1 MQTTINPQQILKK
14 HFGYDNF
21 RPLQEEIIEGV
32 LQQKDTL
39 VLMPTG
45 GGKSVCFQVPALL
58 LPHLTLVVSPLIA
71 LMKDQVDALKA
82 NGIAAAFLNSSM
94 DEADQYVLL
103 DEVKNGKITLLYV
116 SPEKLLAL
124 LPYFS
129 TQIQISLIAIDE
141 AHCISA
147 WGHDFRPE
155 YTKLKQLKTMW
166 PHVPII
172 ALTATADKITRKDIV
187 QQLALQDPA
196 IFIASFDRP
205 NISLQVRFGVKKK
218 KRMEEIAAFIHARA
232 NESGIIYCLSRKA
245 TEEMASD
252 LSDFGIVADYYH
264 AGMSAEERTKIQEDF
279 IRDKTKIIC
288 ATIAFGM
295 GIDKSNVRFVIHN
308 SLPKNMEGYYQE
320 IGRAGRDGLPSDTLL
335 YYSLGDVIM
344 LRNFIED
351 SGQKELNLEKLN
363 RMQQYAESPICRR
376 KILLAYF
383 GETLEEACQKCDVC
397 KEPRK
402 AMDGTLLAQKALSAL
417 ARTNQNVG
425 VNVLI
430 DILRG
435 SHRKEIIENNFDRIK
450 TFGAGK
456 DVSFADWQQYI
467 MQMLN
472 LGLVEMAYDDNYTL
486 KITNFG
492 NDILYGK
499 RKIDLVQAEEKKEF
513 VPKNPW
519 GVKVNTYV
527 EQDQEG
533 LLFEQLRASRRVL
546 AEKENVPAYIIF
558 SDATLKEIVSKKPQN
573 LAEFIHINGMGEHKV
588 KKYGNTLLKE
598 IKSWQKDFGPK
609 QPKQS
614 TYKETLS
621 LLEQGFSI
629 EDIALTRQF
638 HESTIYSHLA
648 HLYATK
654 ELNDIGKYFSAQDLE
669 LVRKARIETGE
680 TKQLAPIYAH
690 LQEAVPYHVIRLC
703 LSYLDREE
711 KDKAD

>member
-1 MQTTINPQQILKK
+1 MQTAIIPQQILKK
-14 HFGYDNF
+14 HFGFENF
-21 RPLQEEIIEGV
+21 RPLQEEIIEGI
-32 LQQKDTL
+32 LQHKDTL

-58 LPHLTLVVSPLIA
+58 LPNLTLVVSPLIA
-71 LMKDQVDALKA
+71 LMKDQVDALQA

-94 DEADQYVLL
+94 SEADQNVLL
-103 DEVKNGKITLLYV
+103 ERVKENAIKLLYV

-124 LPYFS
+124 LPYFAA
-129 TQIQISLIAIDE
+129 QIPISLIAIDE

-155 YTKLKQLKTMW
+155 YTKLKQLKEVW
-166 PHVPII
+166 PNVPIV
-172 ALTATADKITRKDIV
+172 ALTATADKITRKDIM
-187 QQLALQDPA
+187 QQLALQEPA
-196 IFIASFDRP
+196 VFVASFDRP
-205 NISLQVRFGVKKK
+205 NLSLQVRFGVKKK
-218 KRMEEIAAFIHARA
+218 KKMEEITAFIHARA
-232 NESGIIYCLSRKA
+232 NECGIIYCLSRKA

-252 LSDFGIVADYYH
+252 LQVFGIAADFYH
-264 AGMSAEERTKIQEDF
+264 AGMSASDRSKIQDDFIHDRTKV
-279 IRDKTKIIC
+279 IC

-335 YYSLGDVIM
+335 YYSLGDVMM
-344 LRNFIED
+344 LRSFIEE

-363 RMQQYAESPICRR
+363 RMQQYAEAPICRR

-383 GETLEEACQKCDVC
+383 GETLNQACQNCDVC
-397 KEPRK
+397 QAPRQVF
-402 AMDGTLLAQKALSAL
+402 DGTLLAQKALSAL
-417 ARTNQNVG
+417 VRTNQNVG

-435 SHRKEIIENNFDRIK
+435 SHRKEIIENNYDRIK

-456 DVSFADWQQYI
+456 DKSFAEWQQLLL
-467 MQMLN
+467 QMLN

-486 KITNFG
+486 KITTFG

-499 RKIDLVQAEEKKEF
+499 RKIDLVQTEVKAAF

-519 GVKVNTYV
+519 GVKVYTEQNT
-527 EQDQEG
+527 EE

-546 AEKENVPAYIIF
+546 AEKENVPSHALL

-573 LAEFIHINGMGEHKV
+573 LAQFIEVNGMGEHKV

-598 IKSWQKDFGPK
+598 LQRWQKEHGIK
-609 QPKQS
+609 QPKGN
-614 TYKETLS
+614 TYKETLA
-621 LLEQGFSI
+621 LLQQGFSI
-629 EDIALTRQF
+629 EDIALTRQL
-638 HESTIYSHLA
+638 HEGTIYSHIAQLFQ
-648 HLYATK
+648 TK
-654 ELNDIGKYFSAQDLE
+654 EINDISKYYSESDLA
-669 LVRKARIETGE
+669 LVRKARVETGE
-680 TKQLAPIYAH
+680 TKQLNPIYAH
-690 LQEAVPYHVIRLC
+690 LQEAVPHHVIRLC
-703 LSYLDREE
+703 LSVIEREE
-711 KDKAD
+711 KDGND

>member
-1 MQTTINPQQILKK
+1 MQTAIIPQQILKK
-14 HFGYDNF
+14 HFGFENF

-58 LPHLTLVVSPLIA
+58 LPNLTLVVSPLIA
-71 LMKDQVDALKA
+71 LMKDQVDALQA

-94 DEADQYVLL
+94 SEADQNVLL
-103 DEVKNGKITLLYV
+103 ERVKENAIKLLYV

-124 LPYFS
+124 LPYFAA
-129 TQIQISLIAIDE
+129 QIPISLIAIDE

-155 YTKLKQLKTMW
+155 YTKLKQLKEVW
-166 PHVPII
+166 PNVPIV
-172 ALTATADKITRKDIV
+172 ALTATADKITRKDIM
-187 QQLALQDPA
+187 QQLALQEPA
-196 IFIASFDRP
+196 VFVASFDRP
-205 NISLQVRFGVKKK
+205 NLSLQVRFGVKKK
-218 KRMEEIAAFIHARA
+218 KKMEEITSFIHARA
-232 NESGIIYCLSRKA
+232 NECGIIYCLSRKA
-245 TEEMASD
+245 TEEMATD
-252 LSDFGIVADYYH
+252 LQVFGIAADFYH
-264 AGMSAEERTKIQEDF
+264 AGMSASDRSKIQDDFIHDRTKV
-279 IRDKTKIIC
+279 IC

-335 YYSLGDVIM
+335 YYSLGDVMM
-344 LRNFIED
+344 LRSFIEE

-363 RMQQYAESPICRR
+363 RMQQYAEAPICRR

-383 GETLEEACQKCDVC
+383 GETLNQACQNCDVC
-397 KEPRK
+397 QAPRQVF
-402 AMDGTLLAQKALSAL
+402 DGTLLAQKALSAL

-435 SHRKEIIENNFDRIK
+435 SHRKEIIENNYDRIK

-456 DVSFADWQQYI
+456 DKSFAEWQQLLL
-467 MQMLN
+467 QMLN

-486 KITNFG
+486 KITTFG

-499 RKIDLVQAEEKKEF
+499 RKIDLVQTEVKAAF

-519 GVKVNTYV
+519 GVKVYTEQNT
-527 EQDQEG
+527 EE

-546 AEKENVPAYIIF
+546 AEKENVPAYVIF
-558 SDATLKEIVSKKPQN
+558 SDATLKDIVAKKPQS
-573 LAEFIHINGMGEHKV
+573 LAQFIEVNGMGEHKV

-598 IKSWQKDFGPK
+598 LQRWQKEHGIK
-609 QPKQS
+609 QPKGN
-614 TYKETLS
+614 TYKETLA
-621 LLEQGFSI
+621 LLQQGFSI
-629 EDIALTRQF
+629 EDIALTRQL

-648 HLYATK
+648 QLFQTK
-654 ELNDIGKYFSAQDLE
+654 EINDISKYYSEFDLA
-669 LVRKARIETGE
+669 LVRKARVETGE
-680 TKQLAPIYAH
+680 TKQLNPIYTH
-690 LQEAVPYHVIRLC
+690 LQEAVPHHIIRLC
-703 LSYLDREE
+703 LSVIEREE
-711 KDKAD
+711 KDGND

>member
-1 MQTTINPQQILKK
+1 MQTAIIPQQILKK
-14 HFGYDNF
+14 HFGFENF

-32 LQQKDTL
+32 LQHKDTL

-58 LPHLTLVVSPLIA
+58 LPNLTLVVSPLIA
-71 LMKDQVDALKA
+71 LMKDQVDALQA

-94 DEADQYVLL
+94 SEADQNVLL
-103 DEVKNGKITLLYV
+103 ERVKENAIKLLYV

-124 LPYFS
+124 LPYFAA
-129 TQIQISLIAIDE
+129 QIPISLIAIDE

-155 YTKLKQLKTMW
+155 YTKLKQLKEVW
-166 PHVPII
+166 PNVPIV
-172 ALTATADKITRKDIV
+172 ALTATADKITRKDIM
-187 QQLALQDPA
+187 QQLALQEPA
-196 IFIASFDRP
+196 VFVASFDRP
-205 NISLQVRFGVKKK
+205 NLSLQVRFGVKKK
-218 KRMEEIAAFIHARA
+218 KKMEEITAFIHARA
-232 NESGIIYCLSRKA
+232 NECGIIYCLSRKA
-245 TEEMASD
+245 TEEMATD
-252 LSDFGIVADYYH
+252 LQVFGIAADFYH
-264 AGMSAEERTKIQEDF
+264 AGMSASDRSKIQDDFIHDRTKV
-279 IRDKTKIIC
+279 IC

-335 YYSLGDVIM
+335 YYSLGDVMM
-344 LRNFIED
+344 LRSFIEE

-363 RMQQYAESPICRR
+363 RMQQYAEAPICRR

-383 GETLEEACQKCDVC
+383 GETLNQACQNCDVC
-397 KEPRK
+397 QAPRQVF
-402 AMDGTLLAQKALSAL
+402 DGTLLAQKALSAL

-435 SHRKEIIENNFDRIK
+435 SHRKEIIENNYDRIK

-456 DVSFADWQQYI
+456 DKSFAEWQQLLL
-467 MQMLN
+467 QMLN

-486 KITNFG
+486 KITTFG

-499 RKIDLVQAEEKKEF
+499 RKIDLVQTEVKAAF

-519 GVKVNTYV
+519 GVKVYTEQNT
-527 EQDQEG
+527 EE

-546 AEKENVPAYIIF
+546 AEKENVPSHALL

-573 LAEFIHINGMGEHKV
+573 LAQFIEVNGMGEHKV

-598 IKSWQKDFGPK
+598 LQRWQKEHGIK
-609 QPKQS
+609 QPKGN
-614 TYKETLS
+614 TYKETLA
-621 LLEQGFSI
+621 LLQQGFSI
-629 EDIALTRQF
+629 EDIALTRQL
-638 HESTIYSHLA
+638 HESTIYSHIAQLFQ
-648 HLYATK
+648 TK
-654 ELNDIGKYFSAQDLE
+654 EINDISKYYSESDLA
-669 LVRKARIETGE
+669 LVRKARAETGE
-680 TKQLAPIYAH
+680 TKQLNPIYAH
-690 LQEAVPYHVIRLC
+690 LQEAVPHHVIRLC
-703 LSYLDREE
+703 LSVIEREE
-711 KDKAD
+711 KDGDD

>member
-1 MQTTINPQQILKK
+1 MQTAIIPQQILKK
-14 HFGYDNF
+14 HFGFENF

-32 LQQKDTL
+32 LQHKDTL

-58 LPHLTLVVSPLIA
+58 LPNLTLVVSPLIA
-71 LMKDQVDALKA
+71 LMKDQVDALQA

-94 DEADQYVLL
+94 SEADQNVLL
-103 DEVKNGKITLLYV
+103 ERVKENAIKLLYV

-124 LPYFS
+124 LPYFA
-129 TQIQISLIAIDE
+129 TQIPISLIAIDE

-155 YTKLKQLKTMW
+155 YTKLKQLKEVW
-166 PHVPII
+166 PNVPIV
-172 ALTATADKITRKDIV
+172 ALTATADKITRKDIM
-187 QQLALQDPA
+187 QQLALQEPA
-196 IFIASFDRP
+196 VFVASFDRP
-205 NISLQVRFGVKKK
+205 NLSLQVRFGVKKK
-218 KRMEEIAAFIHARA
+218 KKMEEITSFIHARA
-232 NESGIIYCLSRKA
+232 NECGIIYCLSRKA
-245 TEEMASD
+245 TEEMATD
-252 LSDFGIVADYYH
+252 LQVFGIAADFYH
-264 AGMSAEERTKIQEDF
+264 AGMSASDRSKIQDDFIHDRTKV
-279 IRDKTKIIC
+279 IC

-335 YYSLGDVIM
+335 YYSLGDVMM
-344 LRNFIED
+344 LRSFIEE

-363 RMQQYAESPICRR
+363 RMQQYAEAPICRR

-383 GETLEEACQKCDVC
+383 GETLNQACQNCDVC
-397 KEPRK
+397 QAPRQVF
-402 AMDGTLLAQKALSAL
+402 DGTLLAQKALSAL

-435 SHRKEIIENNFDRIK
+435 SHRKEIIENNYDRIK

-456 DVSFADWQQYI
+456 DKSFAEWQQLLL
-467 MQMLN
+467 QMLN

-486 KITNFG
+486 KITTFG

-499 RKIDLVQAEEKKEF
+499 RKIDLVQTEVKAAF

-519 GVKVNTYV
+519 GVKVYTEQNT
-527 EQDQEG
+527 EE

-546 AEKENVPAYIIF
+546 AEKENVPAYVIF
-558 SDATLKEIVSKKPQN
+558 SDATLTDSVAKKPQS
-573 LAEFIHINGMGEHKV
+573 LAQFIEVNGMGEHKV

-598 IKSWQKDFGPK
+598 LQRWQKEHGIK
-609 QPKQS
+609 QPKGN
-614 TYKETLS
+614 TYKETLA
-621 LLEQGFSI
+621 LLQQGFSI
-629 EDIALTRQF
+629 EDIALTRQL

-648 HLYATK
+648 QLFQTK
-654 ELNDIGKYFSAQDLE
+654 EINDISKYYSESDLA
-669 LVRKARIETGE
+669 LVRKARAETGE
-680 TKQLAPIYAH
+680 TKQLNPIYAR
-690 LQEAVPYHVIRLC
+690 LQEAVPHHVIRLC
-703 LSYLDREE
+703 LSVIEREE
-711 KDKAD
+711 KDGDD

>member
-1 MQTTINPQQILKK
+1 MQTAIIPQQILKK
-14 HFGYDNF
+14 HFGFENF

-32 LQQKDTL
+32 LQHKDTL

-58 LPHLTLVVSPLIA
+58 LPNLTLVVSPLIA
-71 LMKDQVDALKA
+71 LMKDQVDALQA

-94 DEADQYVLL
+94 SEADQNVLL
-103 DEVKNGKITLLYV
+103 ERVKENAIKLLYV

-124 LPYFS
+124 LPYFAA
-129 TQIQISLIAIDE
+129 QIPISLIAIDE

-155 YTKLKQLKTMW
+155 YTKLKQLKEVW
-166 PHVPII
+166 PNVPIV
-172 ALTATADKITRKDIV
+172 ALTATADKITRKDIM
-187 QQLALQDPA
+187 QQLALQEPA
-196 IFIASFDRP
+196 VFVASFDRP
-205 NISLQVRFGVKKK
+205 NLSLQVRFGVKKK
-218 KRMEEIAAFIHARA
+218 KKMEEITSFIHARA
-232 NESGIIYCLSRKA
+232 NECGIIYCLSRKA
-245 TEEMASD
+245 TEEMATD
-252 LSDFGIVADYYH
+252 LQVFGIAADFYH
-264 AGMSAEERTKIQEDF
+264 AGMSASDRSKIQDDFIHDRTKV
-279 IRDKTKIIC
+279 IC

-335 YYSLGDVIM
+335 YYSLGDVMM
-344 LRNFIED
+344 LRSFIEE

-363 RMQQYAESPICRR
+363 RMQQYAEAPICRR

-383 GETLEEACQKCDVC
+383 GETLNQACQNCDVC
-397 KEPRK
+397 QAPRQVF
-402 AMDGTLLAQKALSAL
+402 DGTLLAQKALSAL

-435 SHRKEIIENNFDRIK
+435 SHRKEIIENNYDRIK

-456 DVSFADWQQYI
+456 DKSFAEWQQLLL
-467 MQMLN
+467 QMLN

-486 KITNFG
+486 KITTFG

-499 RKIDLVQAEEKKEF
+499 RKIDLVQTEVKAAF

-519 GVKVNTYV
+519 GVKVYTEQNT
-527 EQDQEG
+527 EE

-546 AEKENVPAYIIF
+546 AEKENVPAYVIF
-558 SDATLKEIVSKKPQN
+558 SDATLKDIVAKKPQS
-573 LAEFIHINGMGEHKV
+573 LAQFIEVNGMGEHKV

-598 IKSWQKDFGPK
+598 LQRWQKEHGIK
-609 QPKQS
+609 QPKGN
-614 TYKETLS
+614 TYKETLA
-621 LLEQGFSI
+621 LLQQGFSI
-629 EDIALTRQF
+629 EDIALTRQL
-638 HESTIYSHLA
+638 HESTIYSHIAQLFQ
-648 HLYATK
+648 TK
-654 ELNDIGKYFSAQDLE
+654 EINDISKYYSEFDLA
-669 LVRKARIETGE
+669 LVRKARVETGE
-680 TKQLAPIYAH
+680 TKQLNPIYTH
-690 LQEAVPYHVIRLC
+690 LQEAVPHQIIRLC
-703 LSYLDREE
+703 LSVIEREE
-711 KDKAD
+711 KDGDD

>member
-1 MQTTINPQQILKK
+1 MQTAIIPQQILKK
-14 HFGYDNF
+14 HFGFENF
-21 RPLQEEIIEGV
+21 RPLQEEIIEGI
-32 LQQKDTL
+32 LQHKDTL

-58 LPHLTLVVSPLIA
+58 LPNLTLVVSPLIA
-71 LMKDQVDALKA
+71 LMKDQVDALQA

-94 DEADQYVLL
+94 SEADQNVLL
-103 DEVKNGKITLLYV
+103 ERVKENAIKLLYV

-124 LPYFS
+124 LPYFAA
-129 TQIQISLIAIDE
+129 QIPISLIAIDE

-155 YTKLKQLKTMW
+155 YTKLKQLKEVW
-166 PHVPII
+166 PNVPIV
-172 ALTATADKITRKDIV
+172 ALTATADKITRKDIM
-187 QQLALQDPA
+187 QQLALQEPA
-196 IFIASFDRP
+196 VFVASFDRP
-205 NISLQVRFGVKKK
+205 NLSLQVRFGVKKK
-218 KRMEEIAAFIHARA
+218 KKMEEITAFIHARA
-232 NESGIIYCLSRKA
+232 NECGIIYCLSRKA

-252 LSDFGIVADYYH
+252 LQVFGIAADFYH
-264 AGMSAEERTKIQEDF
+264 AGMSASDRSKIQDDFIHDRTKV
-279 IRDKTKIIC
+279 IC

-335 YYSLGDVIM
+335 YYSLGDVMM
-344 LRNFIED
+344 LRSFIEE

-363 RMQQYAESPICRR
+363 RMQQYAEAPICRR

-383 GETLEEACQKCDVC
+383 GETLNQACQNCDVC
-397 KEPRK
+397 QAPRQVF
-402 AMDGTLLAQKALSAL
+402 DGTLLAQKALSAL

-435 SHRKEIIENNFDRIK
+435 SHRKEIIENNYDRIK

-456 DVSFADWQQYI
+456 DKSFAEWQQLLL
-467 MQMLN
+467 QMLN

-486 KITNFG
+486 KITTFG

-499 RKIDLVQAEEKKEF
+499 RKIDLVQTEVKAAF

-519 GVKVNTYV
+519 GVKVYTEQNT
-527 EQDQEG
+527 EE

-546 AEKENVPAYIIF
+546 AEKENVPSHALL

-573 LAEFIHINGMGEHKV
+573 LAQFIEVNGMGEHKV

-598 IKSWQKDFGPK
+598 LQRWQKEHGIK
-609 QPKQS
+609 QPKGN
-614 TYKETLS
+614 TYKETLA
-621 LLEQGFSI
+621 LLQQGFSI
-629 EDIALTRQF
+629 EDIALTRQL
-638 HESTIYSHLA
+638 HEGTIYSHIAQLFQ
-648 HLYATK
+648 TK
-654 ELNDIGKYFSAQDLE
+654 EINDISKYYSESDLA
-669 LVRKARIETGE
+669 LVRKARVETGE
-680 TKQLAPIYAH
+680 TKQLNPIYAH
-690 LQEAVPYHVIRLC
+690 LQEAVPHHVIRLC
-703 LSYLDREE
+703 LSVIEREE
-711 KDKAD
+711 KDGDD

>member
-1 MQTTINPQQILKK
+1 MQTAIIPQQILKK
-14 HFGYDNF
+14 HFGFENF

-32 LQQKDTL
+32 LQHKDTL

-58 LPHLTLVVSPLIA
+58 LPNLTLVVSPLIA
-71 LMKDQVDALKA
+71 LMKDQVDALQA

-94 DEADQYVLL
+94 SEADQNVLL
-103 DEVKNGKITLLYV
+103 ERVKENAIKLLYV

-124 LPYFS
+124 LPYFAA
-129 TQIQISLIAIDE
+129 QIPISLIAIDE

-155 YTKLKQLKTMW
+155 YTKLKQLKEVW
-166 PHVPII
+166 PNVPIV
-172 ALTATADKITRKDIV
+172 ALTATADKITRKDIM
-187 QQLALQDPA
+187 QQLALQEPA
-196 IFIASFDRP
+196 VFVASFDRP
-205 NISLQVRFGVKKK
+205 NLSLQVRFGVKKK
-218 KRMEEIAAFIHARA
+218 KKMEEITSFIHARA
-232 NESGIIYCLSRKA
+232 NECGIIYCLSRKA
-245 TEEMASD
+245 TEEMATD
-252 LSDFGIVADYYH
+252 LQVFGIAADFYH
-264 AGMSAEERTKIQEDF
+264 AGMSASDRSKIQDDFIHDRTKV
-279 IRDKTKIIC
+279 IC

-335 YYSLGDVIM
+335 YYSLGDVMM
-344 LRNFIED
+344 LRSFIEE

-363 RMQQYAESPICRR
+363 RMQQYAEAPICRR

-383 GETLEEACQKCDVC
+383 GETLNQACQNCDVC
-397 KEPRK
+397 QAPRQVF
-402 AMDGTLLAQKALSAL
+402 DGTLLAQKALSAL

-435 SHRKEIIENNFDRIK
+435 SHRKEIIENNYDRIK

-456 DVSFADWQQYI
+456 DKSFAEWQQLLL
-467 MQMLN
+467 QMLN

-486 KITNFG
+486 KITTFG

-499 RKIDLVQAEEKKEF
+499 RKIDLVQTEVKAAF

-519 GVKVNTYV
+519 GVKVYTEQNT
-527 EQDQEG
+527 EE

-546 AEKENVPAYIIF
+546 AEKENVPAYVIF
-558 SDATLKEIVSKKPQN
+558 SDATLKDIVAKKPQS
-573 LAEFIHINGMGEHKV
+573 LAQFIEVNGMGEHKV

-598 IKSWQKDFGPK
+598 LQRWQKEHGIK
-609 QPKQS
+609 QPKGN
-614 TYKETLS
+614 TYKETLA
-621 LLEQGFSI
+621 LLQQGFSI
-629 EDIALTRQF
+629 EDIALTRQL
-638 HESTIYSHLA
+638 HESTIYSHIAQLFQ
-648 HLYATK
+648 TK
-654 ELNDIGKYFSAQDLE
+654 EINDISKYYSEFDLA
-669 LVRKARIETGE
+669 LVRKARVETGE
-680 TKQLAPIYAH
+680 TKQLNPIYTH
-690 LQEAVPYHVIRLC
+690 LQEAVPHHIIRLC
-703 LSYLDREE
+703 LSVIEREE
-711 KDKAD
+711 KDGND

>member
-1 MQTTINPQQILKK
+1 MQTAIIPQQILKK
-14 HFGYDNF
+14 HFGFENF

-32 LQQKDTL
+32 LQHKDTL

-58 LPHLTLVVSPLIA
+58 LPNLTLVVSPLIA
-71 LMKDQVDALKA
+71 LMKDQVDALQA

-94 DEADQYVLL
+94 SEADQNVLL
-103 DEVKNGKITLLYV
+103 ERVKENAIKLLYV

-124 LPYFS
+124 LPYFAA
-129 TQIQISLIAIDE
+129 QIPISLIAIDE

-155 YTKLKQLKTMW
+155 YTKLKQLKEVW
-166 PHVPII
+166 PNVPIV
-172 ALTATADKITRKDIV
+172 ALTATADKITRKDIM
-187 QQLALQDPA
+187 QQLALQEPA
-196 IFIASFDRP
+196 VFVASFDRP
-205 NISLQVRFGVKKK
+205 NLSLQVRFGVKKK
-218 KRMEEIAAFIHARA
+218 KKMEEITAFIHARA
-232 NESGIIYCLSRKA
+232 NECGIIYCLSRKA
-245 TEEMASD
+245 TEEMATD
-252 LSDFGIVADYYH
+252 LQVFGIAADFYH
-264 AGMSAEERTKIQEDF
+264 AGMSASDRSKIQDDFIHDRTKV
-279 IRDKTKIIC
+279 IC

-335 YYSLGDVIM
+335 YYSLGDVMM
-344 LRNFIED
+344 LRSFIEE

-363 RMQQYAESPICRR
+363 RMQQYAEAPICRR

-383 GETLEEACQKCDVC
+383 GETLNQACQNCDVC
-397 KEPRK
+397 QAPRQVF
-402 AMDGTLLAQKALSAL
+402 DGTLLAQKALSAL
-417 ARTNQNVG
+417 ARTNQNIG

-435 SHRKEIIENNFDRIK
+435 SHRKEIIENNYDRIK

-456 DVSFADWQQYI
+456 DKSFAEWQQLLL
-467 MQMLN
+467 QMLN

-486 KITNFG
+486 KITTFG

-499 RKIDLVQAEEKKEF
+499 RKIDLVQTEVKAAF

-519 GVKVNTYV
+519 GVKVYTEQNT
-527 EQDQEG
+527 EE

-546 AEKENVPAYIIF
+546 AEKENVPAYVIF
-558 SDATLKEIVSKKPQN
+558 SDATLKDIVAKKPQS
-573 LAEFIHINGMGEHKV
+573 LAQFIEVNGMGEHKV

-598 IKSWQKDFGPK
+598 LQRWQKEHGIK
-609 QPKQS
+609 QPKGN
-614 TYKETLS
+614 TYKETLA
-621 LLEQGFSI
+621 LLQQGFSI
-629 EDIALTRQF
+629 EDIALTRQL

-648 HLYATK
+648 QLFQTK
-654 ELNDIGKYFSAQDLE
+654 EINDISKYYSESDLA
-669 LVRKARIETGE
+669 LVRKARAETGE
-680 TKQLAPIYAH
+680 TKQLNPIYAH
-690 LQEAVPYHVIRLC
+690 LQEAVPHHVIRLC
-703 LSYLDREE
+703 LSVIEREE
-711 KDKAD
+711 KDGDD

>member
-1 MQTTINPQQILKK
+1 MQTAIIPQQILKK
-14 HFGYDNF
+14 HFGFENF

-58 LPHLTLVVSPLIA
+58 LPNLTLVVSPLIA
-71 LMKDQVDALKA
+71 LMKDQVDALQA

-94 DEADQYVLL
+94 SEADQNVLL
-103 DEVKNGKITLLYV
+103 ERVKENAIKLLYV

-124 LPYFS
+124 LPYFAA
-129 TQIQISLIAIDE
+129 QIPISLIAIDE

-155 YTKLKQLKTMW
+155 YTKLKQLKEVW
-166 PHVPII
+166 PNVPIV
-172 ALTATADKITRKDIV
+172 ALTATADKITRKDIM
-187 QQLALQDPA
+187 QQLALKEPA
-196 IFIASFDRP
+196 VFVASFDRP
-205 NISLQVRFGVKKK
+205 NLSLQVRFGVKKK
-218 KRMEEIAAFIHARA
+218 KKMEEITSFIHARA
-232 NESGIIYCLSRKA
+232 NECGIIYCLSRKA
-245 TEEMASD
+245 TEEMATD
-252 LSDFGIVADYYH
+252 LQVFGIAADFYH
-264 AGMSAEERTKIQEDF
+264 AGMSASDRSKIQDDFIHDRTKV
-279 IRDKTKIIC
+279 IC

-335 YYSLGDVIM
+335 YYSLGDVMM
-344 LRNFIED
+344 LRSFIEE

-363 RMQQYAESPICRR
+363 RMQQYAEAPICRR

-383 GETLEEACQKCDVC
+383 GETLNQACQNCDVC
-397 KEPRK
+397 QAPRQVF
-402 AMDGTLLAQKALSAL
+402 DGTLLAQKALSAL

-435 SHRKEIIENNFDRIK
+435 SHRKEIIENNYDRIK

-456 DVSFADWQQYI
+456 DKSFAEWQQLLL
-467 MQMLN
+467 QMLN

-486 KITNFG
+486 KITTFG

-499 RKIDLVQAEEKKEF
+499 RKIDLVQTEVKAAF

-519 GVKVNTYV
+519 GVKVYTEQNT
-527 EQDQEG
+527 EE

-546 AEKENVPAYIIF
+546 AEKENVPAYVIF
-558 SDATLKEIVSKKPQN
+558 SDATLKDIVAKKPQS
-573 LAEFIHINGMGEHKV
+573 LAQFIEVNGMGEHKV

-598 IKSWQKDFGPK
+598 LQRWQKEHGIK
-609 QPKQS
+609 QPKGN
-614 TYKETLS
+614 TYKETLA
-621 LLEQGFSI
+621 LLQQGFSI
-629 EDIALTRQF
+629 EDIALTRQL
-638 HESTIYSHLA
+638 HESTIYSHIAQLFQ
-648 HLYATK
+648 TK
-654 ELNDIGKYFSAQDLE
+654 EINDISKYYSEFDLA
-669 LVRKARIETGE
+669 LVRKARVETGE
-680 TKQLAPIYAH
+680 TKQLNPIYTH
-690 LQEAVPYHVIRLC
+690 LQEAVPHQIIRLC
-703 LSYLDREE
+703 LSVIEREE
-711 KDKAD
+711 KDGDD

>member
-1 MQTTINPQQILKK
+1 MQTAIIPQQILKK
-14 HFGYDNF
+14 HFGFENF
-21 RPLQEEIIEGV
+21 RPLQEEIIEGI
-32 LQQKDTL
+32 LQHKDTL

-58 LPHLTLVVSPLIA
+58 LPNLTLVVSPLIA
-71 LMKDQVDALKA
+71 LMKDQVDALQA

-94 DEADQYVLL
+94 SEADQNVLL
-103 DEVKNGKITLLYV
+103 ERVKENAIKLLYV

-124 LPYFS
+124 LPYFAA
-129 TQIQISLIAIDE
+129 QIPISLIAIDE

-155 YTKLKQLKTMW
+155 YTKLKQLKEVW
-166 PHVPII
+166 PNVPIV
-172 ALTATADKITRKDIV
+172 ALTATADKITRKDIM
-187 QQLALQDPA
+187 QQLALQEPA
-196 IFIASFDRP
+196 VFVASFDRP
-205 NISLQVRFGVKKK
+205 NLSLQVRFGVKKK
-218 KRMEEIAAFIHARA
+218 KKMEEITAFIHARA
-232 NESGIIYCLSRKA
+232 NECGIIYCLSRKA
-245 TEEMASD
+245 TEEMATD
-252 LSDFGIVADYYH
+252 LQVFGIAADFYH
-264 AGMSAEERTKIQEDF
+264 AGMSASDRSKIQDDFIHDRTKV
-279 IRDKTKIIC
+279 IC

-335 YYSLGDVIM
+335 YYSLGDVMM
-344 LRNFIED
+344 LRSFIEE

-363 RMQQYAESPICRR
+363 RMQQYAEAPICRR

-383 GETLEEACQKCDVC
+383 GETLNQACQNCDVC
-397 KEPRK
+397 QAPRQVF
-402 AMDGTLLAQKALSAL
+402 DGTLLAQKALSAL

-435 SHRKEIIENNFDRIK
+435 SHRKEIIENNYDRIK

-456 DVSFADWQQYI
+456 DKSFAEWQQLLL
-467 MQMLN
+467 QMLN

-486 KITNFG
+486 KITTFG

-499 RKIDLVQAEEKKEF
+499 RKIDLVQTEVKAAF

-519 GVKVNTYV
+519 GVKVYTEQNT
-527 EQDQEG
+527 EE

-546 AEKENVPAYIIF
+546 AEKENVPSHALL

-573 LAEFIHINGMGEHKV
+573 LAQFIEVNGMGEHKV

-598 IKSWQKDFGPK
+598 LQRWQKEHGIK
-609 QPKQS
+609 QPKGN
-614 TYKETLS
+614 TYKETLA
-621 LLEQGFSI
+621 LLQQGFSI
-629 EDIALTRQF
+629 EDIALTRQL

-648 HLYATK
+648 QLFQTK
-654 ELNDIGKYFSAQDLE
+654 EINDISKYYSESDLA
-669 LVRKARIETGE
+669 LVRKARVETGE
-680 TKQLAPIYAH
+680 TKQLNPIYAH
-690 LQEAVPYHVIRLC
+690 LQEAVPHHVIRLC
-703 LSYLDREE
+703 LSVIEREE
-711 KDKAD
+711 KDGND

>member
-1 MQTTINPQQILKK
+1 MQTAIIPQQILKK
-14 HFGYDNF
+14 HFGFENF

-32 LQQKDTL
+32 LQHKDTL

-58 LPHLTLVVSPLIA
+58 LPNLTLVVSPLIA
-71 LMKDQVDALKA
+71 LMKDQVDALQA

-94 DEADQYVLL
+94 SEADQNVLL
-103 DEVKNGKITLLYV
+103 ERVKENAIKLLYV

-124 LPYFS
+124 LPYFAA
-129 TQIQISLIAIDE
+129 QIPISLIAIDE

-155 YTKLKQLKTMW
+155 YTKLKQLKEVW
-166 PHVPII
+166 PNVPIV
-172 ALTATADKITRKDIV
+172 ALTATADKITRKDIM
-187 QQLALQDPA
+187 QQLALQEPA
-196 IFIASFDRP
+196 VFVASFDRP
-205 NISLQVRFGVKKK
+205 NLSLQVRFGVKKK
-218 KRMEEIAAFIHARA
+218 KKMEEITAFIHARA
-232 NESGIIYCLSRKA
+232 NECGIIYCLSRKA
-245 TEEMASD
+245 TEEMATD
-252 LSDFGIVADYYH
+252 LQVFGIAADFYH
-264 AGMSAEERTKIQEDF
+264 AGMSASDRSKIQDDFIHDRTKV
-279 IRDKTKIIC
+279 IC

-335 YYSLGDVIM
+335 YYSLGDVMM
-344 LRNFIED
+344 LRSFIEE

-363 RMQQYAESPICRR
+363 RMQQYAEAPICRR

-383 GETLEEACQKCDVC
+383 GETLNHACQNCDVC
-397 KEPRK
+397 QAPRQVF
-402 AMDGTLLAQKALSAL
+402 DGTLLAQKALSAL
-417 ARTNQNVG
+417 ARTNQNIG

-435 SHRKEIIENNFDRIK
+435 SHRKEIIENNYDRIK

-456 DVSFADWQQYI
+456 DKSFAEWQQLLL
-467 MQMLN
+467 QMLN

-486 KITNFG
+486 KITTFG

-499 RKIDLVQAEEKKEF
+499 RKIDLVQTEVKAAF

-519 GVKVNTYV
+519 GVKVYTEQNT
-527 EQDQEG
+527 EE

-546 AEKENVPAYIIF
+546 AEKENVPAYVIF
-558 SDATLKEIVSKKPQN
+558 SDATLKDIVAKKPQS
-573 LAEFIHINGMGEHKV
+573 LAQFIEVNGMGEHKV

-598 IKSWQKDFGPK
+598 LQRWQKEHGIK
-609 QPKQS
+609 QPKGN
-614 TYKETLS
+614 TYKETLA
-621 LLEQGFSI
+621 LLQQGFSI
-629 EDIALTRQF
+629 EDIALTRQL

-648 HLYATK
+648 QLFQTK
-654 ELNDIGKYFSAQDLE
+654 EINDISKYYSESDLA
-669 LVRKARIETGE
+669 LVRKARAETGE
-680 TKQLAPIYAH
+680 TKQLNPIYAH
-690 LQEAVPYHVIRLC
+690 LQEAVPHHVIRLC
-703 LSYLDREE
+703 LSVIEREE
-711 KDKAD
+711 KDGDD

>member
-1 MQTTINPQQILKK
+1 MQTAIIPQQILKK
-14 HFGYDNF
+14 HFGFENF
-21 RPLQEEIIEGV
+21 RPLQEEIIEGI
-32 LQQKDTL
+32 LQHKDTL

-58 LPHLTLVVSPLIA
+58 LPNLTLVVSPLIA
-71 LMKDQVDALKA
+71 LMKDQVDALQA

-94 DEADQYVLL
+94 SEADQNVLL
-103 DEVKNGKITLLYV
+103 ERVKENAIKLLYV

-124 LPYFS
+124 LPYFAA
-129 TQIQISLIAIDE
+129 QIPISLIAIDE

-155 YTKLKQLKTMW
+155 YTKLKQLKEVW
-166 PHVPII
+166 PNVPIV
-172 ALTATADKITRKDIV
+172 ALTATADKITRKDIM
-187 QQLALQDPA
+187 QQLALQEPA
-196 IFIASFDRP
+196 VFVASFDRP
-205 NISLQVRFGVKKK
+205 NLSLQVRFGVKKK
-218 KRMEEIAAFIHARA
+218 KKMEEITAFIHARA
-232 NESGIIYCLSRKA
+232 NECGIIYCLSRKA

-252 LSDFGIVADYYH
+252 LQVFGIAADFYH
-264 AGMSAEERTKIQEDF
+264 AGMSASDRSKIQDDFIHDRTKV
-279 IRDKTKIIC
+279 IC

-335 YYSLGDVIM
+335 YYSLGDVMM
-344 LRNFIED
+344 LRSFIEE

-363 RMQQYAESPICRR
+363 RMQQYAEAPICRR

-383 GETLEEACQKCDVC
+383 GETLNQACQNCDVC
-397 KEPRK
+397 QAPRQVF
-402 AMDGTLLAQKALSAL
+402 DGTLLAQKALSAL

-435 SHRKEIIENNFDRIK
+435 SHRKEIIENNYDRIK

-456 DVSFADWQQYI
+456 DKSFAEWQQLLL
-467 MQMLN
+467 QMLN

-486 KITNFG
+486 KITTFG

-499 RKIDLVQAEEKKEF
+499 RKIDLVQTEVKAAF

-519 GVKVNTYV
+519 GVKVYTEQNT
-527 EQDQEG
+527 EE

-546 AEKENVPAYIIF
+546 AEKENVPSHALL

-573 LAEFIHINGMGEHKV
+573 LAQFIEVNGMGEHKV

-598 IKSWQKDFGPK
+598 LQRWQKEHGIK
-609 QPKQS
+609 QPKGN
-614 TYKETLS
+614 TYKETLA
-621 LLEQGFSI
+621 LLQQGFSI
-629 EDIALTRQF
+629 EDIALTRQL
-638 HESTIYSHLA
+638 HEGTIYSHIAQLFQ
-648 HLYATK
+648 TK
-654 ELNDIGKYFSAQDLE
+654 EINDISKYYSESDLA
-669 LVRKARIETGE
+669 LVRKARVETGE
-680 TKQLAPIYAH
+680 TKQLNPIYAH
-690 LQEAVPYHVIRLC
+690 LQEAVPHHVIRLC
-703 LSYLDREE
+703 LSVIEREE
-711 KDKAD
+711 KDGND

>member
-1 MQTTINPQQILKK
+1 MQTAIIPQQILKK
-14 HFGYDNF
+14 HFGFENF

-32 LQQKDTL
+32 LQHKDTL

-58 LPHLTLVVSPLIA
+58 LPNLTLVVSPLIA
-71 LMKDQVDALKA
+71 LMKDQVDALQA

-94 DEADQYVLL
+94 SEADQNVLL
-103 DEVKNGKITLLYV
+103 ERVKENAIKLLYV

-124 LPYFS
+124 LPYFAA
-129 TQIQISLIAIDE
+129 QIPISLIAIDE

-155 YTKLKQLKTMW
+155 YTKLKQLKEVW
-166 PHVPII
+166 PNVPIV
-172 ALTATADKITRKDIV
+172 ALTATADKITRKDIM
-187 QQLALQDPA
+187 QQLALQEPA
-196 IFIASFDRP
+196 VFVASFDRP
-205 NISLQVRFGVKKK
+205 NLSLQVRFGVKKK
-218 KRMEEIAAFIHARA
+218 KKMEEITSFIHARA
-232 NESGIIYCLSRKA
+232 NECGIIYCLSRKA
-245 TEEMASD
+245 TEEMATD
-252 LSDFGIVADYYH
+252 LQVFGIAADFYH
-264 AGMSAEERTKIQEDF
+264 AGMSASDRSKIQDDFIHDRTKV
-279 IRDKTKIIC
+279 IC

-335 YYSLGDVIM
+335 YYSLGDVMM
-344 LRNFIED
+344 LRSFIEE

-363 RMQQYAESPICRR
+363 RMQQYAEAPICRR

-383 GETLEEACQKCDVC
+383 GETLAQACQNCDVC
-397 KEPRK
+397 QAPRQVF
-402 AMDGTLLAQKALSAL
+402 DGTLLAQKALSAL

-435 SHRKEIIENNFDRIK
+435 SHRKEIIENNYDRIK

-456 DVSFADWQQYI
+456 DKSFAEWQQLLL
-467 MQMLN
+467 QMLN

-486 KITNFG
+486 KITTFG

-499 RKIDLVQAEEKKEF
+499 RKIDLVQTEVKAAF

-519 GVKVNTYV
+519 GVKVYTEQNT
-527 EQDQEG
+527 EE

-546 AEKENVPAYIIF
+546 AEKENVPAYVIF
-558 SDATLKEIVSKKPQN
+558 SDATLKDIVAKKPQS
-573 LAEFIHINGMGEHKV
+573 LAQFIEVNGMGEHKV

-598 IKSWQKDFGPK
+598 LQRWQKEHGIK
-609 QPKQS
+609 QPKGN
-614 TYKETLS
+614 TYKETLA
-621 LLEQGFSI
+621 LLQQGFSI
-629 EDIALTRQF
+629 EDIALTRQL

-648 HLYATK
+648 QLFQTK
-654 ELNDIGKYFSAQDLE
+654 EINDISKYYSESDLA
-669 LVRKARIETGE
+669 LVRKARAETGE
-680 TKQLAPIYAH
+680 TKQLNPIYAR
-690 LQEAVPYHVIRLC
+690 LQEAVPHHVIRLC
-703 LSYLDREE
+703 LSVIEREE
-711 KDKAD
+711 KDGDD

>member
-1 MQTTINPQQILKK
+1 MQTAIIPQQILKK
-14 HFGYDNF
+14 HFGFENF
-21 RPLQEEIIEGV
+21 RPLQEEIIEGI
-32 LQQKDTL
+32 LQHKDTL

-58 LPHLTLVVSPLIA
+58 LPNLTLVVSPLIA
-71 LMKDQVDALKA
+71 LMKDQVDALQA

-94 DEADQYVLL
+94 SEADQNVLL
-103 DEVKNGKITLLYV
+103 ERVKENAIKLLYV

-124 LPYFS
+124 LPYFAA
-129 TQIQISLIAIDE
+129 QIPISLIAIDE

-155 YTKLKQLKTMW
+155 YTKLKQLKEVW
-166 PHVPII
+166 PNVPIV
-172 ALTATADKITRKDIV
+172 ALTATADKITRKDIM
-187 QQLALQDPA
+187 QQLALQEPA
-196 IFIASFDRP
+196 VFVASFDRP
-205 NISLQVRFGVKKK
+205 NLSLQVRFGVKKK
-218 KRMEEIAAFIHARA
+218 KKMEEITAFIHARA
-232 NESGIIYCLSRKA
+232 NECGIIYCLSRKA
-245 TEEMASD
+245 TEEMATD
-252 LSDFGIVADYYH
+252 LQVFGIAADFYH
-264 AGMSAEERTKIQEDF
+264 AGMSASDRSKIQDDFIHDRTKV
-279 IRDKTKIIC
+279 IC

-335 YYSLGDVIM
+335 YYSLGDVMM
-344 LRNFIED
+344 LRSFIEE

-363 RMQQYAESPICRR
+363 RMQQYAEAPICRR

-383 GETLEEACQKCDVC
+383 GETLNQACQNCDVC
-397 KEPRK
+397 QAPRQVF
-402 AMDGTLLAQKALSAL
+402 DGTLLAQKALSAL

-435 SHRKEIIENNFDRIK
+435 SHRKEIIENNYDRIK

-456 DVSFADWQQYI
+456 DKSFAEWQQLLL
-467 MQMLN
+467 QMLN

-486 KITNFG
+486 KITTFG

-499 RKIDLVQAEEKKEF
+499 RKIDLVQTEVKAAF

-519 GVKVNTYV
+519 GVKVYTEQNT
-527 EQDQEG
+527 EE

-546 AEKENVPAYIIF
+546 AEKENVPSHALL

-573 LAEFIHINGMGEHKV
+573 LAQFIEVNGMGEHKV

-598 IKSWQKDFGPK
+598 LQRWQKEHGIK
-609 QPKQS
+609 QPKGN
-614 TYKETLS
+614 TYKETLA
-621 LLEQGFSI
+621 LLQQGFSI
-629 EDIALTRQF
+629 EDIALTRQL
-638 HESTIYSHLA
+638 HEGTIYSHIA
-648 HLYATK
+648 QLYQTK
-654 ELNDIGKYFSAQDLE
+654 EINDISKYYSESDLA
-669 LVRKARIETGE
+669 LVRKARVETGE
-680 TKQLAPIYAH
+680 TKQLNPIYAH
-690 LQEAVPYHVIRLC
+690 LQEAVPHHVIRLC
-703 LSYLDREE
+703 LSVIEREE
-711 KDKAD
+711 KDGND

>member
-1 MQTTINPQQILKK
+1 MQTAIIPQQILKK
-14 HFGYDNF
+14 HFGFENF

-32 LQQKDTL
+32 LQHKDTL

-58 LPHLTLVVSPLIA
+58 LPNLTLVVSPLIA
-71 LMKDQVDALKA
+71 LMKDQVDALQA

-94 DEADQYVLL
+94 SEADQNVLL
-103 DEVKNGKITLLYV
+103 ERVKENAIKLLYV

-124 LPYFS
+124 LPYFAA
-129 TQIQISLIAIDE
+129 QIPISLIAIDE

-155 YTKLKQLKTMW
+155 YTKLKQLKEVW
-166 PHVPII
+166 PNVPIV
-172 ALTATADKITRKDIV
+172 ALTATADKITRKDIM
-187 QQLALQDPA
+187 QQLALQEPA
-196 IFIASFDRP
+196 VFVASFDRP
-205 NISLQVRFGVKKK
+205 NLSLQVRFGVKKK
-218 KRMEEIAAFIHARA
+218 KKMEEITSFIHARA
-232 NESGIIYCLSRKA
+232 NECGIIYCLSRKA
-245 TEEMASD
+245 TEEMATD
-252 LSDFGIVADYYH
+252 LQVFGIAADFYH
-264 AGMSAEERTKIQEDF
+264 AGMSASDRSKIQDDFIHDRTKV
-279 IRDKTKIIC
+279 IC

-335 YYSLGDVIM
+335 YYSLGDVMM
-344 LRNFIED
+344 LRSFIEE

-363 RMQQYAESPICRR
+363 RMQQYAEAPICRR

-383 GETLEEACQKCDVC
+383 GETLNHACQNCDVC
-397 KEPRK
+397 QAPRQVF
-402 AMDGTLLAQKALSAL
+402 DGTLLAQKALSAL

-435 SHRKEIIENNFDRIK
+435 SHRKEIIENNYDRIK

-456 DVSFADWQQYI
+456 DKSFAEWQQLLL
-467 MQMLN
+467 QMLN

-486 KITNFG
+486 KITTFG

-499 RKIDLVQAEEKKEF
+499 RKIDLVQTEVKAAF

-519 GVKVNTYV
+519 GVKVYTEQNT
-527 EQDQEG
+527 EE

-546 AEKENVPAYIIF
+546 AEKENVPAYVIF
-558 SDATLKEIVSKKPQN
+558 SDATLKDIVAKKPQS
-573 LAEFIHINGMGEHKV
+573 LAQFIEVNGMGEHKV

-598 IKSWQKDFGPK
+598 LQRWQKEHGIK
-609 QPKQS
+609 QPKGN
-614 TYKETLS
+614 TYKETLA
-621 LLEQGFSI
+621 LLQQGFSI
-629 EDIALTRQF
+629 EDIALTRQL

-648 HLYATK
+648 QLFQTK
-654 ELNDIGKYFSAQDLE
+654 EINDISKYYSESDLA
-669 LVRKARIETGE
+669 LVRKARAETGE
-680 TKQLAPIYAH
+680 TKQLNPIYAR
-690 LQEAVPYHVIRLC
+690 LQEAVPHHVIRLC
-703 LSYLDREE
+703 LSVIEREE
-711 KDKAD
+711 KDGDD